1 MKTKIFTLLAL
12 IGALIFTSCSKDDN
26 ELNFDYPL
34 ETLYGTWDGIAIK
47 ITTESNWMD
56 ITKYPYTKFEFG
68 IKFNKDN
75 TYYGFG
81 YFGNGSGTY
90 TAIGKRIT
98 TYIDGEE
105 YLFYDIKSLT
115 GTTAEATM
123 RESGSE
129 SYIEMKLVKR

>member
-1 MKTKIFTLLAL
+1 MKTKIFALLAL
-12 IGALIFTSCSKDDN
+12 ICAFTFTSCSKDDDN
-26 ELNFDYPL
+26 SSFDYSL

-47 ITTESNWMD
+47 TTTESNWMD

-105 YLFYDIKSLT
+105 YLYYDVRLLSST
-115 GTTAEATM
+115 EAEATM
-123 RESGSE
+123 RKKGSD
-129 SYIEMKLVKR
+129 SYIDIKLRKR